1 MSPTI
6 TSVSRS
12 TQERIL
18 SAIDLSQSKATSAV
32 STVSGT
38 VAKDLPS
45 QLSVVSTLPGR
56 VGVPTRHETVELTW
70 GFAQELVA
78 RQRAFADDLVEA
90 TAPAVDTES

>member
-18 SAIDLSQSKATSAV
+18 SAIDLSQSKPTNAV

-38 VAKDLPS
+38 VAKVLPS
-45 QLSVVSTLPGR
+45 QLSVVRTLPGR
-56 VGVPTRHETVELTW
+56 VGVPTRHEAVELTW